1 MQRILFS
8 YHLRQ
13 HGLLNYSTRRPHY
26 SLQQQHQQQQLCEEH
41 QHHHQQHHHHVTTT
55 TTTTTTN
62 IIMAEDTST
71 ATNTRSASSSS
82 SGTTATTSR
91 CGVVELV
98 IFVIAIVSGTACSIC
113 SKTMMELQ
121 GTNMNGET
129 ETFVKPIFQTFGMFV
144 GMMFGMIMHW
154 IVLLF
159 KIPFP
164 GYIHAA
170 ADSSSTACSSN
181 AAATAASAPN
191 KNNPTTTTTTTT
203 VTAASY
209 TYIAPLKK
217 QGDDSAQ
224 QQYHY
229 GAITVNNNNHNV
241 LETNP
246 LLRAPAAAE
255 ITPVG
260 SSSSSTTNN
269 TTPIWMYF
277 FLIIPSVFDLAAT
290 AFCMMGLRYIDV
302 SIYLLLRGSG
312 IIFVALMKQH
322 VLGDALYLYQWM
334 GVFWNVI
341 AVILVGTVAILNS
354 HTEQSHMQSPG
365 EALLG
370 VTLILVGAFV
380 QALQFVFEEKVMNME
395 DASVPPLLLIGMEGI
410 WGTFL
415 CLTVVYPIVYCIPGD
430 DHGSY
435 ENPFDT
441 YEMFIQTP
449 RIQFFFFLY
458 FFAIFSY
465 NLFVS

>member
-8 YHLRQ
+8 HQLRE
-13 HGLLNYSTRRPHY
+13 HHLLNYSTRRPAHP
-26 SLQQQHQQQQLCEEH
+26 
-41 QHHHQQHHHHVTTT
+41 HHSSSVTHTHTHNTTHSPTTT
-55 TTTTTTN
+55 
-62 IIMAEDTST
+62 MAEDTT
-71 ATNTRSASSSS
+71 NNNNTRTS
-82 SGTTATTSR
+82 SGTATTAR
-91 CGVVELV
+91 CGIVELV

-121 GTNMNGET
+121 GTNMHGET

-144 GMMFGMIMHW
+144 GMMFGMVMHW
-154 IVLLF
+154 IVLIF

-164 GYIHAA
+164 GYIHADTATSNTSIPPTAVAVTA
-170 ADSSSTACSSN
+170 ARPSGSASTTTAT
-181 AAATAASAPN
+181 TAASS
-191 KNNPTTTTTTTT
+191 T
-203 VTAASY
+203 

-217 QGDDSAQ
+217 QGVDSQ
-224 QQYHY
+224 HHHQY
-229 GAITVNNNNHNV
+229 GAITVNNNV
-241 LETNP
+241 ETNP
-246 LLRAPAAAE
+246 LLLRTPAAVAAAAAE
-255 ITPVG
+255 TSAPVA
-260 SSSSSTTNN
+260 SSN
-269 TTPIWMYF
+269 TTPVWMYF
-277 FLIIPSVFDLAAT
+277 FLIIPSIFDLAAT

-341 AVILVGTVAILNS
+341 AVILVGSTAILNS
-354 HTEQSHMQSPG
+354 HTEQSHMQSPS

-370 VTLILVGAFV
+370 VSLILVGAFV

-410 WGTFL
+410 WGTLL
-415 CLTVVYPIVYCIPGD
+415 CLTVVYPIVYYIPGD
-430 DHGSY
+430 DNGSY

-449 RIQFFFFLY
+449 QIQFFFVIY
-458 FFAIFSY
+458 FFAIFGY